1 MPKTLS
7 SKSALC
13 DHSSINK
20 REEKQKRKQRVF
32 KEYPIKMRGKG
43 KKTLAK
49 EEALKAEMD
58 AIVLRKKLP
67 DESIA
72 CKCSKS

>member
-1 MPKTLS
+1 
-7 SKSALC
+7 
-13 DHSSINK
+13 
-20 REEKQKRKQRVF
+20 
-32 KEYPIKMRGKG
+32 MRGKG